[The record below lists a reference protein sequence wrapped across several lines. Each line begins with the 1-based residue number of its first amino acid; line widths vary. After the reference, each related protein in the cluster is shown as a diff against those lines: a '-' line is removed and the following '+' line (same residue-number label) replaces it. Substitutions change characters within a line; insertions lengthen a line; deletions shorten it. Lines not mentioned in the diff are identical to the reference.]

1 MEMTMLLDAR
11 KFKDDFG
18 IIEEPPVDE
27 TDIMEEEEITW
38 EQLSTK

>member
-1 MEMTMLLDAR
+1 MEPMLDAR
-11 KFKDDFG
+11 KLKDDYG